1 MKKKLASIL
10 SIVLVLGLLL
20 SLTGCG
26 DSAKKQEAID
36 AFNTT
41 SAAFN
46 EVGAIINENAA
57 QIDAD
62 TISDCQQMAELLGRY
77 QGFLESDEEYSDEQ
91 YDQMIEWF
99 GTVQDWSADMKT
111 QLEDF
116 FG

>member
-1 MKKKLASIL
+1 MKKTMAVLSALLA
-10 SIVLVLGLLL
+10 LVMMIGLV
-20 SLTGCG
+20 GCG
-26 DSAKKQEAID
+26 ASEKKQEAID